1 MILAIDQLT
10 KWIEA
15 KAVPDKSAQT
25 IATFVMEDIISRHSA
40 PKILQSDQGTEFVNH
55 ILNRICEMTA
65 IKRITTS
72 LYHPQANG
80 TVERANQTILNKL
93 RKLCDGYETRWDTFL
108 PAVLMTYCLS
118 EHSVIGLSPFKAL
131 YGRDAFIISEASKY
145 DRTVRDIYVD

>member
-1 MILAIDQLT
+1 M
-10 KWIEA
+10 
-15 KAVPDKSAQT
+15 PDKSAQT
-25 IATFVMEDIISRHSA
+25 IATFVMEDLISRHGA

-55 ILNRICEMTA
+55 ILNRICDMTA

-72 LYHPQANG
+72 PYHPQANG

-108 PAVLMTYCLS
+108 PAVLMTYRLS

-145 DRTVRDIYVD
+145 DITVRDIYVD